1 MPHLDRIPIDHRR
14 TIKTYMPREPTKYQ
28 SMIQVPTRSDRE
40 IGKLCPSP
48 PPMEV
53 LTMAPFYNGELIVM
67 LHAICVNMTFVPKK
81 HLYVI
86 PH

>member
-1 MPHLDRIPIDHRR
+1 
-14 TIKTYMPREPTKYQ
+14 
-28 SMIQVPTRSDRE
+28 
-40 IGKLCPSP
+40 
-48 PPMEV
+48 MEV